1 MILVSNAVIWI
12 LVIIACVTL
21 YNEIDS
27 LLPLLVVLFAGLLI
41 SSGLL
46 YRDQRLRQHH
56 IATTTEP
63 GQDEAHEM
71 NEAEG

>member
-27 LLPLLVVLFAGLLI
+27 LLPLLIVLFAGLVI
-41 SSGLL
+41 SSGML
-46 YRDQRLRQHH
+46 YRDQRLRQHQ

-63 GQDEAHEM
+63 GQDEAPEI
-71 NEAEG
+71 NEERA